1 MSRGGRQHIPRPVGW
16 RPGGPPPWHHLGPDE
31 RRLDLATLLDRLSAH
46 PPARRDHLAGDD
58 ARPAA
63 VLVPLFEEDGEARM
77 ILTKRPET
85 LPTHQG
91 QIAFPGGKLEP
102 GTDAD
107 LAAAALRE
115 AHEEIGLP
123 PDQVRI
129 VAELDHIGTVVSS
142 FSIAPFVG
150 VVPGRPEVAPAPGE
164 VDSVFD
170 VAVSELLDDRTWRS
184 ERWDMP
190 WVTDIEMPF
199 YELPGETVWG
209 ATARILTNLLT
220 FLTAAR

>member
-1 MSRGGRQHIPRPVGW
+1 MTGRGGDQFIPRPDGW
-16 RPGGPPPWHHLGPDE
+16 RPGGPPPWHRLAPHE
-31 RRLDLATLLDRLSAH
+31 RRLDVSTVIERLAAH
-46 PPARRDHLAGDD
+46 PPARHDHLAGAS

-63 VLVPLFEEDGEARM
+63 VLVPIFEEAGEARV
-77 ILTKRPET
+77 ILTKRPDT

-91 QIAFPGGKLEP
+91 QIAFPGGKFD
-102 GTDAD
+102 DAVDLD
-107 LAAAALRE
+107 LASAALRE
-115 AHEEIGLP
+115 AHEEIALHP
-123 PDQVRI
+123 SDVAI

-150 VVPGRPEVAPAPGE
+150 VLDGRPSLRAEPREVSA
-164 VDSVFD
+164 VFD
-170 VAVSELLDDRTWRS
+170 VSIGELLDDATWRS

-199 YELPGETVWG
+199 YELEGETVWG

-220 FLTAAR
+220 FLVR